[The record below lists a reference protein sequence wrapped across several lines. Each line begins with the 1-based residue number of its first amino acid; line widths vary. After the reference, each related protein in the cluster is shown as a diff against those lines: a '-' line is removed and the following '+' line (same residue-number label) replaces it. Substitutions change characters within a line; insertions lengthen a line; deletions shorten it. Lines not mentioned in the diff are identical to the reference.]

1 LVKAP
6 EPGDRYLPWAELLRR
21 VHEVDVLSCEKC
33 EGRMKVTAFVT
44 ERKRAREILEKLGLP
59 AKTPARAPARDPP
72 RQEELASP
80 GFYPD
85 EPWTDAIESV

>member
-1 LVKAP
+1 
-6 EPGDRYLPWAELLRR
+6 
-21 VHEVDVLSCEKC
+21 
-33 EGRMKVTAFVT
+33 MKITAFVT
-44 ERKRAREILEKLGLP
+44 EKKRAREILEKLGLS

-72 RQEELASP
+72 RQEELARP